1 MRERLAGIMRGS
13 IQTKLHLFDDILV
26 VSMDSV
32 VYFYD
37 LNRIKLLHKISLE
50 VGWALHQLVRVS

>member
-1 MRERLAGIMRGS
+1 MRGS